1 MAGSSRRADFRS
13 ARRELAWFSRGE
25 PFLWLNAGGVTL
37 SLLAVAGLVLL
48 LAINGL
54 THFWPAPLYEYTV
67 DTPQGPRTVIGARV
81 QQQVISRQQAE
92 EAGLAVGP
100 GAPTVSR
107 LLVRKGNRDLGTG
120 EFAWLLQSR
129 VAAESV
135 PPDLVRIERTEWGP
149 AIGRLVA
156 LNTPSGRW
164 RMEEDPLAGWQA
176 LQAAI
181 ADVVALR
188 ERLSL
193 LESER
198 VRAINRSL
206 ERVRLEQR
214 SLGDA
219 EASAVAQSLDE
230 ERQQLL
236 RDYGAVQSEMRVLRD
251 SMDEARLL
259 LAVADGQTVT
269 LPLSSVVKAY
279 RPNTMSTADKLEH
292 WLVAVWEFLSTDPR
306 EANSEGGVYP
316 AIVGTV
322 VMVLV
327 MALLVTPFGVLA
339 AVYLHEY
346 ARQDWKTR
354 LIRIVVNNLA
364 GVPSIVYGVFGL
376 GFFIYVVGGEIDRLL
391 FPEALPA
398 PTFGAPG
405 LLWASVTL
413 ALLTLPVVIV
423 ATEEGLA
430 RIPASLREGSFALGA
445 TRYETLRNIVL
456 PIATPA
462 MMTGVILAIARAA
475 GEVAPLMLVGVVKL
489 APALP
494 VDGQFPFLHL
504 DQQFMHLGYH
514 VFDVG
519 FQSSN
524 TEAAR
529 PLVYAT
535 ALLLVILTVGLNIAA
550 VVLRNR
556 LRERYKSL

>member
-1 MAGSSRRADFRS
+1 MAGPVPSGDFRS
-13 ARRELAWFSRGE
+13 SRGELDWFTRGE

-37 SLLAVAGLVLL
+37 SLLAVTGLILL
-48 LAINGL
+48 LALNGL
-54 THFWPAPLYEYTV
+54 AHFWPAPLYQYTV
-67 DTPQGPRTVIGARV
+67 DSPEGPQQVIGERV
-81 QQQVISRQQAE
+81 EQQVISRQQAL
-92 EAGLAVGP
+92 EAGLSVPP
-100 GAPTVSR
+100 GESTVSR
-107 LLVRKGNRDLGTG
+107 VLLRKGNRDLGRG
-120 EFAWLLQSR
+120 EFIWLLESR
-129 VAAESV
+129 LSAVSAPAE
-135 PPDLVRIERTEWGP
+135 LVMIERTEWGP
-149 AIGRLVA
+149 AIGRLVT
-156 LNTPSGRW
+156 LDTPAGRW
-164 RMEEDPLAGWQA
+164 QFEEDSGAGWQA

-181 ADVVALR
+181 AQAAVAR
-188 ERLSL
+188 ERLSQ
-193 LESER
+193 LEANR

-206 ERVRLEQR
+206 ERVRLQR
-214 SLGDA
+214 RGLVDGDA
-219 EASAVAQSLDE
+219 VLQAQSLDA
-230 ERQQLL
+230 ERRQLL
-236 RDYGAVQSEMRVLRD
+236 RDYAAVQSEMRALLD
-251 SMDEARLL
+251 SMDAAQLR
-259 LAVADGQTVT
+259 LAVADGQVVT
-269 LPLSSVVKAY
+269 LPLSSVIKAY
-279 RPNTMSTADKLEH
+279 RPNAMSTADKLRY
-292 WLVAVWEFLSTDPR
+292 WLGAVWEFLSTDPR

-327 MALLVTPFGVLA
+327 MSLLVTPFGVLA

-376 GFFIYVVGGEIDRLL
+376 GFFIYVVGGEVDRLL

-445 TRYETLRNIVL
+445 TRYETLRHIVL

-519 FQSSN
+519 FQSAN

-550 VVLRNR
+550 VMLRNR